1 MLRINGT
8 TGGEIAIAGGGTD
21 YGYMYGNSSNFVI
34 ATQTNIPLLFQTNTI
49 NRIRV
54 AGTGEVGFCCQI
66 CVKET
71 VYVSGTFPSVTL
83 DRGGT
88 TAQSDVKWRDAGTT
102 VWSIGT
108 AVRAVGS
115 SLDFYSYCTGDNVF
129 KLTQTGITCFSNT
142 VCTPSLVACVTS
154 AAAITIDGYSKLSFK
169 DRGTEYG
176 TINASRY
183 NFGGESTLFTFQSG
197 NCFLFLNSTN
207 CLMLIGSSGNVGIGN
222 ISPLTKLH
230 VNNAVAGAILPY
242 IQGTGLSYNNEGI
255 SVAGSNT
262 NNTNIGNG
270 LTLYNNVASVG
281 AYGPVVAWSSMTA
294 GGAYNATYAFITGV
308 YGGTGGDNNWAIG
321 DLILGTGNAY
331 GATERMR
338 IRNNGNVGI
347 GTTPNEKLDV
357 NGAIQVRSESQ
368 GYGTTQCVG
377 MLDFYASAT
386 RLLSFGGNGSTCGS
400 FRFYSA
406 GQNNNGGRDI
416 VFINGAGVACFQGT
430 VCAPTFRGVLTGN
443 VNGYPIVAG
452 VTCLLGGASND
463 VTVYFTT
470 NVRIDYGV
478 NDYTVA
484 AYNNDNSAAFSSLRA
499 LIPYNYYQ
507 STVTTTTLASYVDSP
522 NSHSVL
528 AVAIC
533 KVPTSNTNCIAVRFA
548 VSSGD
553 VSGKAI
559 QVTTNGIQP
568 GFS

>member
-1 MLRINGT
+1 
-8 TGGEIAIAGGGTD
+8 
-21 YGYMYGNSSNFVI
+21 
-34 ATQTNIPLLFQTNTI
+34 
-49 NRIRV
+49 
-54 AGTGEVGFCCQI
+54 
-66 CVKET
+66 
-71 VYVSGTFPSVTL
+71 
-83 DRGGT
+83 
-88 TAQSDVKWRDAGTT
+88 
-102 VWSIGT
+102 
-108 AVRAVGS
+108 
-115 SLDFYSYCTGDNVF
+115 
-129 KLTQTGITCFSNT
+129 
-142 VCTPSLVACVTS
+142 
-154 AAAITIDGYSKLSFK
+154 
-169 DRGTEYG
+169 
-176 TINASRY
+176 
-183 NFGGESTLFTFQSG
+183 
-197 NCFLFLNSTN
+197 
-207 CLMLIGSSGNVGIGN
+207 MLIGSSGNVGIGN

-406 GQNNNGGRDI
+406 GQNNNGGSDVAI
-416 VFINGAGVACFQGT
+416 ISGGGVACFRGT
-430 VCAPTFRGVLTGN
+430 ICTGGHIIPTS
-443 VNGYPIVAG
+443 NG
-452 VTCLLGGASND
+452 TQDLGS
-463 VTVYFTT
+463 
-470 NVRIDYGV
+470 
-478 NDYTVA
+478 
-484 AYNNDNSAAFSSLRA
+484 SSLRWCTVYTSD
-499 LIPYNYYQ
+499 LSLNNGIGNYTIVEGESDLFLYNN
-507 STVTTTTLASYVDSP
+507 
-522 NSHSVL
+522 NS
-528 AVAIC
+528 C
-533 KVPTSNTNCIAVRFA
+533 KVFKFLLQEVCPEIAPAKR
-548 VSSGD
+548 S
-553 VSGKAI
+553 I
-559 QVTTNGIQP
+559 
-568 GFS
+568 